1 MLLFR
6 IKEPM
11 SYPALK
17 RLFDIV
23 WASIGMLL
31 LLPVGLLI
39 GLLIKLTGGGPVFY
53 GQTRIGQFGKPFRI
67 WKFRSMIV
75 HADHMGPPLTKG
87 EDARITWIGRFLRK
101 TKLDELPQLWNVL
114 LGDMSF
120 VGPRPE
126 VPRYV
131 DRYTP
136 AQREILR
143 FKPGITDMATM
154 LFRDEEA
161 LLRGTE
167 DVESFYLQ
175 YCLPKKIELNLQ
187 YARRAGVLQ
196 DIWIIVQTLCPYWL
210 GVMIIYAIALSVSF
224 LISYELRSD
233 FRATRPDLEE
243 FRRYL
248 PWIVLPQLMLLFWR
262 GQLRGLIS
270 YFSIPE
276 MRRTVTAL
284 AIAFVV
290 QLGLCNFSQGRLAP
304 TRSLL
309 LIDFFLSFFAL
320 CGVRISFR
328 FLREHSSKSTNQG
341 APWRVAIIGTGE
353 LATNLALDFV
363 GGKTAS
369 RRVVAFFDDNPRA
382 WHKRPHDIPVVGMPE
397 CLLNAEWQLNLD
409 EVIVALPEERPERLQ
424 EIREMLTRLPVKV
437 TFATGW
443 PVLRPLAG
451 KAAASAAAAGAI
463 ADRKRAMGF

>member
-1 MLLFR
+1 
-6 IKEPM
+6 
-11 SYPALK
+11 
-17 RLFDIV
+17 
-23 WASIGMLL
+23 
-31 LLPVGLLI
+31 
-39 GLLIKLTGGGPVFY
+39 
-53 GQTRIGQFGKPFRI
+53 
-67 WKFRSMIV
+67 MIV
-75 HADHMGPPLTKG
+75 HADQMGPPLTKG

-369 RRVVAFFDDNPRA
+369 RRVVAFFDDNPRT

-397 CLLNAEWQLNLD
+397 CLLNADWRLKID
-409 EVIVALPEERPERLQ
+409 EVIVALPEENRERLQ
-424 EIREMLTRLPVKV
+424 EIRLMLKRLPVQV

-443 PVLRPLAG
+443 PVLDALEA
-451 KAAASAAAAGAI
+451 
-463 ADRKRAMGF
+463 